1 MDNKTQIKN
10 MKKIKITLSG
20 KEVLMREILEK
31 VIKQGKP
38 QGLTYAQFKA
48 FAHILAGQ
56 AKQNYIPQTR
66 KIFTVNIAKQLAIK

>member
-1 MDNKTQIKN
+1 MDNKTQIEN

-20 KEVLMREILEK
+20 REILMREILEK

-48 FAHILAGQ
+48 FGFILLAER
-56 AKQNYIPQTR
+56 KQNYISKTR
-66 KIFTVNIAKQLAIK
+66 KIFTVNIAK